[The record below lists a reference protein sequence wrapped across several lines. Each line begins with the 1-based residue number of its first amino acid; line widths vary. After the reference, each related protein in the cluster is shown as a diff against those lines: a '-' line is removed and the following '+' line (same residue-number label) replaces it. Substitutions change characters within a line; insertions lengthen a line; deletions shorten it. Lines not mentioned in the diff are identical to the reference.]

1 MPVQT
6 CSKILLIWLLLSCQ
20 LAVSQVPFSRTGQ
33 VFLVTQNPNE
43 LVEFMVSPG
52 SNTLNFNTLAPT
64 PLTGLDAIGFCKTD
78 NLLYG
83 ISTFNN
89 HLTQVDAS
97 GFVQDLGPLPLD
109 NSLTYLAGDVSP
121 EGQFLY
127 SIGSV
132 PGAADVHI
140 AITNL
145 QAPNFNTSFVQL
157 NGSWQLVDI
166 AFDPF
171 TAVLFGYD
179 RMSRQIV
186 TINPN
191 SGVVTPLSVIDLEN
205 EIEGLFFDAFG
216 DFHAYGRSVFG
227 IVDALF
233 IINKVTGDEKRLATG
248 PVFQV
253 LDAASC
259 PFSLEV
265 KNAVEPAATLPC
277 TDLTVTY
284 TLANGS
290 GETMPNVSFE
300 HQLPAGF
307 YLSAVTQN
315 PLGVQVDTVSE
326 PGTIRFNDFNLPP
339 GNKKI
344 IVKLLVSDVPAGAHS
359 SQAVL
364 KNLPLLYGLES
375 RSDNPATGGF
385 EDSTR
390 VQINRFDADT
400 LAYFWFICHGETLV
414 LDGSEFGSTI
424 AWNTGATSPQIE
436 VSQGGFY
443 SIDVATRCQTF
454 EVSHEVTSASCP
466 YTISLAHVFEPD
478 TIFPCSDVMFRYILN
493 NASGE
498 VREDVALVDT
508 LPPSFSFVEIL
519 HSPPG
524 SSLKTDLPPNIFCIE
539 NLTLRAGKD
548 TLDILVHVDDIAP
561 GNQYNRA
568 LLYNLPQVMGPIR
581 ESDYP
586 LTLLNDASPLHI
598 QGTYSDTLFFDSVV
612 CANAVLQ
619 LDASDLGQSFMWQDG
634 STEPIFLVKTPG
646 LYQLTLF
653 DGCEPATVFWNI
665 GEGTPIE
672 IMLDET
678 DSIHQGQSLEIVPA
692 IWNQGDSLALLWSD
706 PLGASLSC
714 LSCTSPVATPLET
727 VTYTLVANN
736 EICADTSAF
745 KLFVNDARRIY
756 APNAFSPNSDGIN
769 DYFFLQ
775 SPDFGKILQL
785 TIFDRWGNEVFYT
798 NNSSLNDA
806 SSGWDGF
813 FKGRAT
819 PQGTYIWRAELEFID
834 GKKGVFFGAAT
845 VVR

>member
-1 MPVQT
+1 MPGKT
-6 CSKILLIWLLLSCQ
+6 CSKILLIWLLFGCQ
-20 LAVSQVPFSRTGQ
+20 LAVGQVPFSRTGQ
-33 VFLVTQNPNE
+33 VFLVIQNPNE
-43 LVEFMVSPG
+43 LVDFTVSPG

-97 GFVQDLGPLPLD
+97 GSVQDIGPLPLD
-109 NSLTYLAGDVSP
+109 NSLFYLAGDVSP

-140 AITNL
+140 AITDL
-145 QAPNFNTSFVQL
+145 QTPNFNTSFVQL
-157 NGSWQLVDI
+157 NGSWQLMDI

-179 RMSRQIV
+179 RLSRQIV

-259 PFSLEV
+259 PFSLEL
-265 KNAVEPAATLPC
+265 KNAVEPATTLPC
-277 TDLTVTY
+277 TDLTFTY

-290 GETMPNVSFE
+290 GETMQNVSFE

-326 PGTIRFNDFNLPP
+326 PGTIRFNDFDLPP

-344 IVKLLVSDVPAGAHS
+344 IVKLLVSDVPAGTHS
-359 SQAVL
+359 GQAVL
-364 KNLPLLYGLES
+364 KNLPPLYGLES
-375 RSDNPATGGF
+375 RSDNPATGGY

-400 LAYFWFICHGETLV
+400 LAYNWFICHGETLV
-414 LDGSEFGSTI
+414 LDGSEFGSTVI
-424 AWNTGATSPQIE
+424 WNTGATSPQIE
-436 VSQGGFY
+436 VSQGGYY

-478 TIFPCSDVMFRYILN
+478 TIFPCSDVIFRYILN

-498 VREDVALVDT
+498 VRQHVALVDT

-519 HSPPG
+519 QSPPG
-524 SSLKTDLPPNIFCIE
+524 SSLKPDLPPNVFCIE
-539 NLTLRAGKD
+539 NLTLQEGKD
-548 TLDILVHVDDIAP
+548 TLDILVHVGDIAP

-586 LTLLNDASPLHI
+586 RTVLNDATPLHI
-598 QGTYSDTLFFDSVV
+598 KGTFSDTLFFDSVV

-619 LDASDLGQSFMWQDG
+619 LDASDLGQSFEWQDG
-634 STEPIFLVKTPG
+634 TTKPTFLVKTPG
-646 LYQLTLF
+646 QYQLTLF

-678 DSIHQGQSLEIVPA
+678 DSIHQGQSLEIVPF
-692 IWNQGDSLALLWSD
+692 IWNQGDSLDLFWSD
-706 PLGASLSC
+706 PLGATLSC
-714 LSCTSPVATPLET
+714 LYCTSPVAAPLET
-727 VTYTLVANN
+727 VAYTFVANN
-736 EICADTSAF
+736 EVCADTAVF
-745 KLFVNDARRIY
+745 KLFVNDTRRIY

-769 DYFFLQ
+769 DFFFLQ
-775 SPDFGKILQL
+775 SPDFGKILRL
-785 TIFDRWGNEVFYT
+785 TIIDRWGNEVFNST
-798 NNSSLNDA
+798 NSNLNDA

-813 FKGRAT
+813 FKSRAAS
-819 PQGTYIWRAELEFID
+819 QGTYFWKAEIEFID
-834 GKKGVFFGAAT
+834 GKINGFSGATT
-845 VVR
+845 VIR